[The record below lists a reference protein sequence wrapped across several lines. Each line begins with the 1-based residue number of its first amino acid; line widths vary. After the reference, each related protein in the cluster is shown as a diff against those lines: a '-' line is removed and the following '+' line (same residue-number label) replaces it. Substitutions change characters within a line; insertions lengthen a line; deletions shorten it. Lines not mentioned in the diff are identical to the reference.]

1 MFSLIS
7 AGALTTTI
15 GPLEAIE
22 PMLSTQADLDEL
34 RRRLDRIDDSLQD
47 LLIERLEVVG
57 RVAAEKRTG
66 RLAPHLPARE
76 AEIIRRLVKRQEDSF
91 PTGTLVRIW
100 RELLA
105 ATVQLQGPFAVA
117 VYAPPEALGV
127 WDLARD
133 HYGSHTPLTAYQS
146 TFQVIRAVVERRIAV
161 GVLPIPQDGDS
172 DPWWRHLLSRE
183 DEAPRVISRLPFG
196 PRGNVRA
203 DSGDALAIGFG
214 AQQPSGRDRT
224 LLATENAVEISRGRL
239 VSAFSSV
246 GLSCTFMVSCEHA
259 EAANTLVEV
268 DGFVPLADP
277 RLGEL
282 RAKLGSDLFRLM
294 AVGGYPVPLELA
306 ASGAAAKPAEM
317 ASPARSGRA
326 AARG

>member
-1 MFSLIS
+1 
-7 AGALTTTI
+7 
-15 GPLEAIE
+15 
-22 PMLSTQADLDEL
+22 MLSTQAELDEL

-66 RLAPHLPARE
+66 RIAPHVPARE
-76 AEIIRRLVKRQEDSF
+76 AEIIRRLVRRQEDSF
-91 PTGTLVRIW
+91 PAGTLVRIW

-105 ATVQLQGPFAVA
+105 ATVRLQGPFAVA

-133 HYGSHTPLTAYQS
+133 HYGSHTPMTAYQS
-146 TFQVIRAVVERRIAV
+146 TFQVIRAVVERQIAV

-172 DPWWRHLLSRE
+172 DPWWRHLLSL
-183 DEAPRVISRLPFG
+183 DAEAPRVISRLPFG
-196 PRGNVRA
+196 PRGNVRP

-224 LLATENAVEISRGRL
+224 LLATENAVEISRGRM
-239 VSAFSSV
+239 VAAFSSV

-259 EAANTLVEV
+259 EAANTLIEV

-277 RLGEL
+277 RLSEL
-282 RAKLGSDLFRLM
+282 RARLGGDLFRLM
-294 AVGGYPVPLELA
+294 AVGGYPVPLETA
-306 ASGAAAKPAEM
+306 APRAAANPPEQTRPGRA
-317 ASPARSGRA
+317 GRA

>member
-1 MFSLIS
+1 
-7 AGALTTTI
+7 
-15 GPLEAIE
+15 
-22 PMLSTQADLDEL
+22 MLSTQADLDEL

-47 LLIERLEVVG
+47 LLIERLEVVR
-57 RVAAEKRTG
+57 RVAAEKRSE

-76 AEIIRRLVKRQEDSF
+76 AEIIRRLVKRQDDAF
-91 PTGTLVRIW
+91 PAGTLVRIW

-133 HYGSHTPLTAYQS
+133 HYGSHTPMTAYQS

-161 GVLPIPQDGDS
+161 GVLPMPEDGDG
-172 DPWWRHLLSRE
+172 DPWWRHLLSL
-183 DEAPRVISRLPFG
+183 DAEAPRVISRLPFG

-224 LLATENAVEISRGRL
+224 LLATENAVEISRGRM
-239 VSAFSSV
+239 VSAFSSA
-246 GLSCTFMVSCEHA
+246 GLSCTFMISCEHA

-268 DGFVPLADP
+268 EGFVPLDDP

-282 RAKLGSDLFRLM
+282 RAKLSGDLFRLM
-294 AVGGYPVPLELA
+294 AVGGYAVPLELVP
-306 ASGAAAKPAEM
+306 AAKPAED
-317 ASPARSGRA
+317 ARPARA